1 VISVVDASLA
11 AKWILRETESPAALA
26 LLADERRRFAAPD
39 FIFVEVAGACV
50 RRANMD
56 KAVQADAIR
65 ALDEWAKIWSGQ
77 TIAGYAVTPRRLLD
91 AADLA
96 VSLGTPLKDCLY
108 LALAQEL
115 DCDLLTCDVRFRDK
129 ALGVSAQ
136 VKLLAE
142 VIA

>member
-11 AKWILRETESPAALA
+11 AKWILRETDSPAALA
-26 LLADERRRFAAPD
+26 VLADERRRFAAPD
-39 FIFVEVAGACV
+39 VIFVEVAGACV

-56 KAVQADAIR
+56 KAVQADAIH
-65 ALDEWAKIWSGQ
+65 ALDEWATIWSDHM
-77 TIAGYAVTPRRLLD
+77 IAGYAITPGRLLE

-96 VSLGTPLKDCLY
+96 VRLGAPLKDCLY

-129 ALGVSAQ
+129 ALGISAR
-136 VKLLAE
+136 VKLLSE
-142 VIA
+142 ISG